1 MPIYEYQAPYCLQ
14 SLFCSKRFS
23 FWQNMSDPPV
33 IDCPECG
40 VPLERV
46 MSTFSAAVD
55 ALAHGRAAANPPTGS
70 LAPPATLKN
79 VYGGGLGIQGCGHD
93 CRTHHKTSPNK
104 ESS

>member
-1 MPIYEYQAPYCLQ
+1 MNIKLPIVCNRCFVPRNSPFGRTCLT
-14 SLFCSKRFS
+14 
-23 FWQNMSDPPV
+23 PPV
-33 IDCPECG
+33 TDCPECG

-55 ALAHGRAAANPPTGS
+55 ALAHGRAVANPPTGS

-93 CRTHHKTSPNK
+93 CRTHHKT
-104 ESS
+104 